1 MAAINPYLSFNGNT
15 EEVFEFYRS
24 VFGGEFTSLSRF
36 KDMDPEGAMAASDR
50 EKIMHMRLP
59 IGRSSVLMGSDS
71 IESMG
76 LSVAGSNFSIAVSP
90 ESEAEATQIFNGLA
104 AGGQVTMPMDYA
116 PWGAFFGMLTDK
128 FGIAWMVN
136 YENRPQ

>member
-15 EEVFEFYRS
+15 EEAFDFYKS
-24 VFGGEFTSLSRF
+24 VFGGEFTTLSRF
-36 KDMDPEGAMAASDR
+36 KEMYSEGDISASEG
-50 EKIMHMRLP
+50 EKIMHVALP
-59 IGRSSVLMGSDS
+59 IGRASILMGSDT

-76 LSVAGSNFSIAVSP
+76 TSVAGNNFSISVIP
-90 ESEAEATQIFNGLA
+90 DSEEEATQLFNGLA
-104 AGGQVTMPMDYA
+104 AGGQVTMPMDHA

-136 YENRPQ
+136 YDKNQS

>member
-15 EEVFEFYRS
+15 EEAFDFYKS
-24 VFGGEFTSLSRF
+24 VFGGEFTNLTRF
-36 KDMDPEGAMAASDR
+36 KEMHSEAEMTASEG
-50 EKIMHMRLP
+50 EKIMHVALP
-59 IGRSSVLMGSDS
+59 IGQASILMGSDT

-76 LSVAGSNFSIAVSP
+76 KWIVGSNFSIAISP
-90 ESEAEATQIFNGLA
+90 DSEEQATQLFNGLV
-104 AGGQVTMPMDYA
+104 AGGQVTMPMDHA

-136 YENRPQ
+136 YDKNQS